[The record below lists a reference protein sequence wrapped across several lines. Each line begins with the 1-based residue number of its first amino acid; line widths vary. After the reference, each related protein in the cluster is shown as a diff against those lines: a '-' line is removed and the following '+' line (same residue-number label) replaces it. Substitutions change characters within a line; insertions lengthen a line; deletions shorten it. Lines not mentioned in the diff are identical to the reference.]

1 MTNNY
6 LKPIDGLRG
15 LAILLVIMFHLGV
28 AYFGW
33 AGVILFFVLS
43 GYLITKTL
51 YTEKESPSPLKNKF
65 RNFWARRVLR
75 IFPLYY
81 LYFFIL
87 SLILILKWI
96 PSNPEMPW
104 LFTYSYNFYLINVYD
119 TKGPSFLTGH
129 LWSLSIE
136 EQFYLF
142 YPFIVFLFKRNQ
154 MKIAVILIMAIS
166 ILFRLFFSVYETENS
181 SGYLDYHPLTY
192 LDAFL
197 FGAAVFIFKAD
208 KMKLSAVYSI
218 FIFSALLTLLG
229 GLYIYIGVNQ
239 GQHFSF
245 TKYFSSFGI
254 QAHYTKNLYR
264 VWGLLQLN
272 LFFSSLLLILLLPS
286 NKGFHYWIKRIFE
299 IKPLVAIGKMS
310 YGMYIFHAI
319 IIWLLLTI
327 FNHENTGMNKYVFFI
342 LCLGVTWLVAF
353 AVYHLYEKRFLMLK
367 ERFREPLTEDTG
379 SPAISPAE
387 KGYSMAVVTNSDVK
401 K

>member
-15 LAILLVIMFHLGV
+15 LAILLVLMFHLEI

-51 YTEKESPSPLKNKF
+51 YTEKESSSPLKNKF
-65 RNFWARRVLR
+65 RNFWARRALR

-87 SLILILKWI
+87 LLILIFKGL
-96 PSNPEMPW
+96 PANPEMPW

-142 YPFIVFLFKRNQ
+142 FPFFVFLFKRNQ
-154 MKIAVILIMAIS
+154 MKIAVIIIIAIS
-166 ILFRLFFSVYETENS
+166 ILFRLFFSVYEADNS
-181 SGYLDYHPLTY
+181 SGYLDYHPFTY
-192 LDAFL
+192 LDSFL

-208 KMKLSAVYSI
+208 NMKPSTVYRI

-229 GLYIYIGVNQ
+229 GLYIYMEVNQ
-239 GQHFSF
+239 GERFSF
-245 TKYFSSFGI
+245 VKYLSSFGI
-254 QAHYTKNLYR
+254 EAHYTKNLYR

-272 LFFSSLLLILLLPS
+272 LFFSSLLLLLLLPI
-286 NKGFHYWIKRIFE
+286 NKGGLYWIKRIFE
-299 IKPLVAIGKMS
+299 IKPLVSIGKMS

-319 IIWLLLTI
+319 IVWLLLII
-327 FNHENTGMNKYVFFI
+327 FNHEITGMNKYVFFV
-342 LCLGVTWLVAF
+342 LCLGVTWFVAF

-367 ERFREPLTEDTG
+367 ERFREPLVEDTG
-379 SPAISPAE
+379 PTAISPAD
-387 KGYSMAVVTNSDVK
+387 KGYSMAVVTNSDIK